1 MHGLWVLIHLVAAMV
16 WIGGMVF
23 AVGCLRPAAAV
34 LAPADRLAMM
44 SRVVTRFL
52 DFVAIAVIALW
63 ASGLGLFAATP
74 LELVPVTWWVMVAI
88 AVAMTAV
95 FLVLRLRLLPALHRA
110 REVKDTATAAAVL
123 GRMHRLVVANLVL
136 GLLTAAQIKLF

>member
-23 AVGCLRPAAAV
+23 AVGCLRPAAAA
-34 LAPADRLAMM
+34 LAPGDRLAMM
-44 SRVVTRFL
+44 TRVITRFL
-52 DFVAIAVIALW
+52 DFVAIAVIGLW
-63 ASGLGLFAATP
+63 ASGLGLFAETP

-110 REVKDTATAAAVL
+110 REAKDAATAAAIL